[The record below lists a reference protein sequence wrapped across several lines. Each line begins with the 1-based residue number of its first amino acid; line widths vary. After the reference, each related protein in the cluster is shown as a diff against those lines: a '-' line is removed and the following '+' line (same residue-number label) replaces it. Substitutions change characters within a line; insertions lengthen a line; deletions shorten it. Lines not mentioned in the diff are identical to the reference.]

1 VGGVGVHSLRIAE
14 VGCRAALL
22 PSRQMPRKAL
32 QLPYARE
39 EANQVGKNLFRK
51 QILPREAKIEHANG
65 TLEVTP
71 DYLADLAENF
81 NQGAFDQV
89 PFLLANEANQHHM
102 DPEKFRGELKG
113 VEVGADGLYGLIE
126 LTDDGARVVA
136 ENPKLG
142 VSARLIEAAK
152 DGKDAIQHVLG
163 TLDPRAKGLKP
174 WEAVNLSDD
183 DTEVT
188 DLTEAEVVEP
198 ETPVASTPVTKTAEK
213 TDLSAEEAKRIF
225 REMLSEETDTEPQKV
240 ELSEEQRKAIELAE
254 QTARSAA
261 DDARKAREELADER
275 YDRKRNELAEA
286 GVPPALIE
294 LAEPILR
301 GGSGAIEL
309 SNGTKV
315 DAHNVVEKLL
325 DEFKGMVDLS
335 TIGVGASDSDDRDP
349 AVKRWVKGEKE
360 EAD

>member
-1 VGGVGVHSLRIAE
+1 
-14 VGCRAALL
+14 
-22 PSRQMPRKAL
+22 MPRKAL
-32 QLPYARE
+32 QLPFARE

-71 DYLADLAENF
+71 EYLADLAENF

-126 LTDDGARVVA
+126 LTDDGAKVVA

-188 DLTEAEVVEP
+188 DLTDAEVREP
-198 ETPVASTPVTKTAEK
+198 ETPVASPPVSDTATKTDAK
-213 TDLSAEEAKRIF
+213 TDLSAEDAKRIF
-225 REMLSEETDTEPQKV
+225 REMLSDATEEEPQTV
-240 ELSEEQRKAIELAE
+240 ELSEEQRRAIELAE
-254 QTARSAA
+254 QTAKSAA
-261 DDARKAREELADER
+261 EEARKARDELANER
-275 YDRKRNELAEA
+275 YERKRTELAEA

-325 DEFKGMVDLS
+325 DECRGMIDLS
-335 TIGVGASDSDDRDP
+335 TIGTNAEGATDEVSEARRKAEEWEKSQ
-349 AVKRWVKGEKE
+349 KGE
-360 EAD
+360 AD